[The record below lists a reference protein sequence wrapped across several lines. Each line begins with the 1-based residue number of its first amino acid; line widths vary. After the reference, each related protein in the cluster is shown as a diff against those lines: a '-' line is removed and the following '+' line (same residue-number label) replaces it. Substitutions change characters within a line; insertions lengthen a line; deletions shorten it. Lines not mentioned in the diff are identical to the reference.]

1 MTDETTKTECD
12 CDSTLSNIARR
23 CVAIA
28 AIAGVVYLITTG
40 HVNDQGWGWLV
51 FIAILAGT

>member
-1 MTDETTKTECD
+1 MSNEPEQNECD
-12 CDSTLSNIARR
+12 CDSTLSIIAKR

-28 AIAGVVYLITTG
+28 AIAGVVYLIATG